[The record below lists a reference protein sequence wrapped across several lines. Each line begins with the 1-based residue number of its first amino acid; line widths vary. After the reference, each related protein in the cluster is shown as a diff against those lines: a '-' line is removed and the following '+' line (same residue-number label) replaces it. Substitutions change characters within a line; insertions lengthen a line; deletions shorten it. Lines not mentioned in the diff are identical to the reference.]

1 MSEFSFQDK
10 TKGYP
15 MMQLRFRSSNAEAG
29 RDQQSGKRYQEP
41 SNVMSSEER
50 AELDNTSK
58 LNNLPNSD
66 IEE

>member
-1 MSEFSFQDK
+1 
-10 TKGYP
+10 